1 LGFSESTNSY
11 IIMDYYDYKIH
22 NVREIYCQEDSP
34 GKLSL
39 SNEALDGNEYPSFF
53 NFDFN
58 FSKANRMK
66 LGTLKAYYYQDFGLE
81 NSINNTD
88 KGIDIVFQNSKD
100 SVVENNIKNYNKN
113 INNPKENTEDS
124 EYTFKNSRKNT
135 KNNEDNAS
143 NNEELN
149 KTIEDHVEND
159 DSDEFFDII
168 DDEKIF
174 NNKNFNDFEQKI
186 ENNNDKNNNLS
197 SKIFHEKLNVSQND
211 NPNLPN
217 METKENSN
225 FNNKVENSI
234 NNKVQV
240 NKNLIDNSLNNSNNN
255 EEKQFTDIISDSKL
269 VHIEN
274 ESKINSNSNINS
286 KEYTDNILKD
296 KVDFTSSPNV
306 NKTHF
311 NLNPKGKRKE
321 LIIYKNVNV
330 PQDILKLKKII
341 NNNNFKL
348 NKFKNFNFDYNSNN
362 NVSVILNKNNKR
374 PLEDNSTVI
383 YSKNLSVERPNK
395 FRNINFNKFVA
406 SINSVTPFSFSDAI
420 QQEDHIVWEKAIMD
434 ELNNLYNNIFTF
446 VKFVPPNKTII
457 STKWVFSTKKDINN
471 KIIKRKARLVARG
484 FNQRRGIDYELTYSP
499 TLNIDCLK

>member
-1 LGFSESTNSY
+1 MGFSESTNSY

-348 NKFKNFNFDYNSNN
+348 NKFKNFNFDYNSTTM
-362 NVSVILNKNNKR
+362 SQLF
-374 PLEDNSTVI
+374 LT
-383 YSKNLSVERPNK
+383 
-395 FRNINFNKFVA
+395 
-406 SINSVTPFSFSDAI
+406 
-420 QQEDHIVWEKAIMD
+420 
-434 ELNNLYNNIFTF
+434 
-446 VKFVPPNKTII
+446 
-457 STKWVFSTKKDINN
+457 
-471 KIIKRKARLVARG
+471 KIIKDL
-484 FNQRRGIDYELTYSP
+484 
-499 TLNIDCLK
+499 